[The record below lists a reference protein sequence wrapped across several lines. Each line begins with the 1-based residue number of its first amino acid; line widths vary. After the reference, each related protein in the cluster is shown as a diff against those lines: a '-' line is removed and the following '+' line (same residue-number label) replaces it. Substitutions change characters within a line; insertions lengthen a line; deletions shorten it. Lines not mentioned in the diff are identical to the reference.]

1 MGTYTE
7 YMGFD
12 NLVAAEIKADTV
24 EAYTPDEVFKL
35 APAGEIKKSTE
46 RDQTARSYDN
56 GTYFLIKSEGD
67 DTVELVVPVLPL
79 DIEAKI
85 LGAEY
90 NETTGTLKNDGLPKT
105 KYFALGY
112 RLLCL
117 DGTYRYVW
125 RHKGAFTMGDEEAKS
140 KEGTDSNNI
149 TLTFT
154 GITTI
159 HKFEKTKK
167 VSKDI
172 VADERDGKLDY
183 SKWFEQ
189 VVTPDNEE
197 SLVKSEA
204 ATTE

>member
-12 NLVAAEIKADTV
+12 NLVAAEIKADTAA
-24 EAYTPDEVFKL
+24 AYTPDEVFKL

-46 RDQTARSYDN
+46 RDQVARSYDN

>member
-12 NLVAAEIKADTV
+12 NLVAAEIKADTA

-46 RDQTARSYDN
+46 RDQVARSYDN

-90 NETTGTLKNDGLPKT
+90 NEATGTLKNDGLPKT

-183 SKWFEQ
+183 DKWFEQ
-189 VVTPDNEE
+189 VVTPDNED

>member
-1 MGTYTE
+1 MGIYTE

-12 NLVAAEIKADTV
+12 NLVAAEIKADTA
-24 EAYTPDEVFKL
+24 EAYTPDVVFKL

-46 RDQTARSYDN
+46 RDQVARSYDN

-85 LGAEY
+85 LGTEY
-90 NETTGTLKNDGLPKT
+90 NEATGTLKNDGMPKT

-183 SKWFEQ
+183 TKWFEQ
-189 VVTPDNEE
+189 VVTPDNED
-197 SLVKSEA
+197 SLVKA
-204 ATTE
+204 AG

>member
-12 NLVAAEIKADTV
+12 NLVAAEIKADTA

-35 APAGEIKKSTE
+35 APAGEIKKSTD
-46 RDQTARSYDN
+46 RDQNPRPYDN

-79 DIEAKI
+79 DIESKI
-85 LGAEY
+85 LGSEY
-90 NETTGTLKNDGLPKT
+90 NDKTGTMKNDGMPKT
-105 KYFALGY
+105 KFFALGY

-125 RHKGAFTMGDEEAKS
+125 RHKGSFTMGDEEAKS
-140 KEGTDSNNI
+140 RQGTDSNNV

-159 HKFEKTKK
+159 HKFKGSGK

-172 VADERDGKLDY
+172 VADERDGLLDY

-197 SLVKSEA
+197 SLIKTEA
-204 ATTE
+204 AAE

>member
-46 RDQTARSYDN
+46 RDQVARSYDN

-90 NETTGTLKNDGLPKT
+90 NEATGTLKNDGMPKT

-183 SKWFEQ
+183 AKWFDQ
-189 VVTPDNEE
+189 VVTPDNED
-197 SLVKSEA
+197 SLVKA
-204 ATTE
+204 AG

>member
-1 MGTYTE
+1 MGAYTE

-12 NLVAAEIKADTV
+12 NLVAAEITEDTID
-24 EAYTPDEVFKL
+24 AYTPGEVFKL

-46 RDQTARSYDN
+46 RNQAARPYDN

-85 LGAEY
+85 LGSEY
-90 NETTGTLKNDGLPKT
+90 NETTGTMKNDGAPKT

-125 RHKGAFTMGDEEAKS
+125 RHKGAFTKGDEEAKS
-140 KEGTDSNNI
+140 KQGTDSNNI

-159 HKFEKTKK
+159 HKFEKTGK

-172 VADERDGKLDY
+172 VADERDGLLNYDQ
-183 SKWFEQ
+183 WFAQ

-197 SLVKSEA
+197 TLIKA
-204 ATTE
+204 